1 MKTLKTYLQTYYRD
15 YFVHHRA
22 LLWQPVLFCVLLVV
36 AEYGWGYERFFP
48 SAKSPLWLRWLVDW
62 LYVLVVWGGSLW
74 LVRRSFTS
82 KPSRRD
88 WLLFLLGAGIFAF
101 RSVFQGHFDWLQANG
116 TAWSRPDFYA
126 AWYTIGQVVQM
137 ALVVPPLLL
146 LHWWLKNR
154 GEAGFAGLKSTPVGG
169 YLWLLLGALP
179 LVAFAASQPSFAN
192 YYPLFARIFP
202 PDYMAFQVGN
212 DIVRVAIFELFY
224 GLDFFSAEMFFRGF
238 LVLAFV
244 RWLGPAAILPMAVF
258 YVTIHFGKPLGET
271 ISSFFGGYLL
281 GIFAYYSRSIWGGVL
296 VHIGL
301 AWLMELA
308 GGVVRFVF

>member
-15 YFVHHRA
+15 YFVHHKA

-74 LVRRSFTS
+74 LVRRSFS
-82 KPSRRD
+82 GKPTRRD
-88 WLLFLLGAGIFAF
+88 GLLLMLGAGIFAF
-101 RSVFQGHFDWLQANG
+101 RSVYQGHFDWLQSHG
-116 TAWSRPDFYA
+116 IYWTRPVFYA
-126 AWYTIGQVVQM
+126 AWFTAGQVVQM

-146 LHWWLKNR
+146 LHVLLKRR
-154 GEAGFAGLKSTPVGG
+154 GEEGFAGLKRTPIAG
-169 YLWLLLGALP
+169 YVWLLLAAVP
-179 LVAFAASQPSFAN
+179 LVSVAAAQPAFSS
-192 YYPLFARIFP
+192 YYPLFARMFP
-202 PDYMAFQVGN
+202 PDYMAFAETADGW
-212 DIVRVAIFELFY
+212 RVALFELTY
-224 GLDFFSAEMFFRGF
+224 GLDFFSTELYFRGF